1 MEAMDAT
8 TIGNVV
14 ILVMNRTVSD
24 SRRSQLRA
32 IVASIVVCCLTCI
45 KAIRGHIRNPLNM
58 IINTKGII
66 GGNMGTNM
74 NIVTMNNLNSLS
86 LTRDIIIG
94 GLEDGT
100 RFSPDL
106 CTT

>member
-8 TIGNVV
+8 MIGNVV

-24 SRRSQLRA
+24 GRRSQLRA
-32 IVASIVVCCLTCI
+32 IVANIAICCPTCI

-74 NIVTMNNLNSLS
+74 IITMNNLNSLS
-86 LTRDIIIG
+86 PTRDIIIG

-100 RFSPDL
+100 RFCPGL
-106 CTT
+106 FTT